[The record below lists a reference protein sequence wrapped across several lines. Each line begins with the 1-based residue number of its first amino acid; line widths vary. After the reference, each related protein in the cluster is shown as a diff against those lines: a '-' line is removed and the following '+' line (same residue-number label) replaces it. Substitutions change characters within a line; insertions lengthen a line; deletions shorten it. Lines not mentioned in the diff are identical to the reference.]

1 MRNRS
6 LQIIALLFL
15 LVSAALFLYPNV
27 SKKAVQAKNDA
38 AVEQFDNNCE
48 EMRDGDRLQ
57 AIEDG
62 IISDEGYLLD
72 DDGKIVSNYPVV
84 YREDIEMLYE
94 DSVAYNEALKDR
106 QDMDVDFAEA
116 ALDLTEYGIYDGIYG
131 YISAPAIGMN
141 LPISL

>member
-6 LQIIALLFL
+6 LQIIALLL
-15 LVSAALFLYPNV
+15 LFVSAALFLFPNV
-27 SKKAVQAKNDA
+27 SKKAVQVKNDA
-38 AVEQFDNNCE
+38 AVEQFDNICE
-48 EMRDGDRLQ
+48 EVRNGDRLQ

-84 YREDIEMLYE
+84 YREDIETLYK

-106 QDMDVDFAEA
+106 QDMDADFPK
-116 ALDLTEYGIYDGIYG
+116 LRST
-131 YISAPAIGMN
+131 
-141 LPISL
+141 